1 MKENELNSRKIEA
14 SYNKNGYFLSKE
26 KNKKSELYK
35 QSKDKKIYLN
45 SLTNNF
51 KPIKFYKFKCYERQ
65 NKRNSKTIKN
75 IFLIYVTIIIL
86 LYRNEI
92 LCESY
97 ITLKI
102 NKKGKYKIL
111 FNEGIELTNHY
122 CSGVQM
128 HSPTLM
134 TINENI
140 INPPTDEY
148 QFAEQNNSIKLVYPD
163 SKEKYNCLFF

>member
-35 QSKDKKIYLN
+35 QSKDKKIDLN

-51 KPIKFYKFKCYERQ
+51 NPIKFYKFKCYERQ

-111 FNEGIELTNHY
+111 FNEGIELSNHY
-122 CSGVQM
+122 
-128 HSPTLM
+128 
-134 TINENI
+134 
-140 INPPTDEY
+140 
-148 QFAEQNNSIKLVYPD
+148 
-163 SKEKYNCLFF
+163 

>member
-35 QSKDKKIYLN
+35 QSKDKKIDLN

-51 KPIKFYKFKCYERQ
+51 KPIKFYKFQCYERQ

-75 IFLIYVTIIIL
+75 IFLIYLINIIL
-86 LYRNEI
+86 LYKNEI

-102 NKKGKYKIL
+102 NKIGLYKIL
-111 FNEGIELTNHY
+111 FNGGIEQTDHHCY
-122 CSGVQM
+122 GV
-128 HSPTLM
+128 
-134 TINENI
+134 
-140 INPPTDEY
+140 
-148 QFAEQNNSIKLVYPD
+148 
-163 SKEKYNCLFF
+163 